1 MVVGGRRLVGDRRQ
15 VSPPLPACRA
25 WRTFDPGVAPG
36 NLVKPPEELGLVN
49 GTLDL
54 LVLRTLAWGP
64 RHGFAIAKW
73 IKQTS
78 DDAILVEDRALYL
91 ALHRLEERR
100 LVESEWG
107 LSENNRRA
115 RYYRLTR
122 LGRKQLEV
130 REQHWTRYVEA
141 VFKILRASESP
152 GA

>member
-1 MVVGGRRLVGDRRQ
+1 M
-15 VSPPLPACRA
+15 
-25 WRTFDPGVAPG
+25 
-36 NLVKPPEELGLVN
+36 KPPEDLGLVN